1 MGYKIYRISNSKYC
15 LSDKVLPDENSD
27 YSMPGRSNESNFA
40 YLDNSTPKP
49 KSRALIIAVIS
60 FAIVSTGFFSFYF
73 MNQNEI
79 DSQII
84 DNTSLMTLEEKMVKQ
99 YGIGEFGSSHAH
111 AALTVFVEGDQL
123 NFGLPQFQ
131 LQSKYVHF
139 EDHNSYLIHRHA
151 TNVPLEM
158 LFTSFGLKVTSECIG
173 LYNESGGIN
182 YEKHCTD
189 SENSMSFFVNGKQ
202 ISDITEYEVKHNDR
216 ILISFGNSESIEK
229 ELKYLNSLQIYDI
242 PKKSKLTPSKDISV

>member
-1 MGYKIYRISNSKYC
+1 

-27 YSMPGRSNESNFA
+27 YSMPGRSDESNFT
-40 YLDNSTPKP
+40 YLDNPTPKP
-49 KSRALIIAVIS
+49 KSRALLIAVIS
-60 FAIVSTGFFSFYF
+60 FTIVSAGFFSFYF

-79 DSQII
+79 DSQIM
-84 DNTSLMTLEEKMVKQ
+84 DNTSLMTAEEKMVKQ

-111 AALTVFVEGDQL
+111 AALTVFVKGDQL

-151 TNVPLEM
+151 TNVPLVM
-158 LFTSFGLKVTSECIG
+158 LFASFGLKVTSECME
-173 LYNESGGIN
+173 LNNESGGIN
-182 YEKHCTD
+182 YEKYCTD
-189 SENSMSFFVNGKQ
+189 SENSMSFFVNGNQ
-202 ISDITEYEVKHNDR
+202 VSNITEYEVKHNDR
-216 ILISFGNSESIEK
+216 ILISFGDSESIEK
-229 ELKYLNSLQIYDI
+229 ELEYLNSLQIHDI

>member
-1 MGYKIYRISNSKYC
+1 M
-15 LSDKVLPDENSD
+15 SDKVLPDENSD
-27 YSMPGRSNESNFA
+27 YSMPGRSNESNFE
-40 YLDNSTPKP
+40 YLDNPVSKP
-49 KSRALIIAVIS
+49 KSRALLIAAIS
-60 FAIVSTGFFSFYF
+60 FAIVSAGFFSFYF

-79 DSQII
+79 DSQIM
-84 DNTSLMTLEEKMVKQ
+84 DNTSLMTVEEKMVKQ

-111 AALTVFVEGDQL
+111 AALTVFVKGDQL

>member
-1 MGYKIYRISNSKYC
+1 

-123 NFGLPQFQ
+123 NFGLP
-131 LQSKYVHF
+131 LV
-139 EDHNSYLIHRHA
+139 L
-151 TNVPLEM
+151 
-158 LFTSFGLKVTSECIG
+158 
-173 LYNESGGIN
+173 
-182 YEKHCTD
+182 D
-189 SENSMSFFVNGKQ
+189 SQTCN
-202 ISDITEYEVKHNDR
+202 
-216 ILISFGNSESIEK
+216 
-229 ELKYLNSLQIYDI
+229 
-242 PKKSKLTPSKDISV
+242 

>member
-1 MGYKIYRISNSKYC
+1 M
-15 LSDKVLPDENSD
+15 SDKVLPDENSD
-27 YSMPGRSNESNFA
+27 YSMPGRSDESNFT
-40 YLDNSTPKP
+40 YLDNPTPKP
-49 KSRALIIAVIS
+49 KSRALLIAVIS
-60 FAIVSTGFFSFYF
+60 FTIVSAGFFSFYF

-79 DSQII
+79 DSQIM
-84 DNTSLMTLEEKMVKQ
+84 DNTSLMTAEEKMVKQ

-111 AALTVFVEGDQL
+111 AALTVFVKGDQL